1 MRHLSSIRDTIGSAG
16 RGGERVLRASSPVAR
31 SAMSSA
37 SPPLEGPS
45 GSRALGPSVRDMS
58 LYDETDG
65 WALSDRERASRR
77 DLVAADARFR
87 RLRRRMRER
96 QEKTPTAALRAH
108 IQVTARAKTARDLHP
123 DVIRRRAAGAEG
135 PDAARRFAPARDDG
149 GRTTGGGGG
158 PSRSSDVGAEGT
170 GGARAGAGDGD
181 GDPGA
186 GATRSDDRGPE
197 GETSAG
203 DGARGEDGMRHLPEG
218 GLGDWTPPVSR
229 ERRLAM
235 KVARALGRVVAPHAS
250 WEGARSTRGERR
262 G

>member
-1 MRHLSSIRDTIGSAG
+1 
-16 RGGERVLRASSPVAR
+16 
-31 SAMSSA
+31 
-37 SPPLEGPS
+37 
-45 GSRALGPSVRDMS
+45 MS

-181 GDPGA
+181 GDGDPGA
-186 GATRSDDRGPE
+186 GVTRSDDGGPE